1 MVIHCLFEQS
11 GTFKNEFK
19 KLGYT
24 AYDYDILN
32 DFNETDYIIDL
43 FAEINNAY
51 DGKPSIFDHI
61 QKDDLVLAFFPCTR
75 FEDQIKIYFRGD
87 APRQKKWQNSKKLE
101 YCMNLHN
108 ELHELYIYISKL
120 AIIAERHKIKLIIEN
135 PYSAQHY
142 LTNYFPIK
150 PSVIDMDRW
159 ANGDYYKKPTQYYF
173 INIEPKNNIVDEG
186 ITLYKR
192 RTIEDVKNKVKR
204 SLISQNY
211 ARRFIKTY
219 LID

>member
-32 DFNETDYIIDL
+32 DFNETDYVIDL

-61 QKDDLVLAFFPCTR
+61 QKDDLVLAFFPCIR
-75 FEDQIKIYFRGD
+75 FENQILFHFRGESFSF
-87 APRQKKWQNSKKLE
+87 KKWTLEQKLE
-101 YCMNLHN
+101 YCMKLHE

-120 AIIAERHKIKLIIEN
+120 AILAERHRIKLVIEN
-135 PYSAQHY
+135 PYSTQHY
-142 LTNYFPIK
+142 LTRYWCVK
-150 PSVIDMDRW
+150 PSIIDADRRE
-159 ANGDYYKKPTQYYF
+159 NGDAFSKPTQYYF
-173 INIEPKNNIVDEG
+173 FNFEPKNNLVFEG
-186 ITLYKR
+186 ITIHKR
-192 RTIEDVKNKVKR
+192 QRIDRLKKGAVR
-204 SLISQNY
+204 SLITPEY